1 MNISNNE
8 YPPRSLIFSKSS
20 ASTTNVL
27 SSIVIVVR
35 LSRLCGALQKKKQR
49 ILKLVSH
56 YSIEY
61 SCNSNENTDVIY
73 VGAGSA
79 SSFTCILR
87 LGLLRLIFCPL
98 RLLKSHLLLGIVP
111 KY

>member
-35 LSRLCGALQKKKQR
+35 LSRLCGALQKKQR